1 MITSGMKVPRGSKIE
16 WYRLPDYIMAD
27 VVREIENKGITGY
40 LRFTTEKEDLLD
52 FYIFF
57 LDGCVVG
64 AYKES
69 GDTQVFGD
77 EAYNGAFFPFEN
89 GLIDVRELEEK
100 VVSLIMGNYPEAK
113 VSSTEIPEIPEKK
126 EIPEDIPF
134 LRIASMK
141 VPHGELLDFQLSVD
155 VTDFWEL
162 LDDMEQRKF
171 TGYFRVFAEEDET
184 PRDGCVFFA
193 KGKAMGAL
201 YESLPE
207 IWYGD
212 EALFKIL
219 FTFSL
224 KRGVIDFHELTPDYL
239 EIVLD
244 YPALHLSGTPQEVFH
259 RIEEEELEAIQKAR
273 SYFGIPEGEQV
284 LSSQVKELAAL
295 EILLR
300 TLKDRELDGYLVL
313 SSQRGAGILIVQ
325 SGSPRAAFHHS
336 SKTKLQA
343 GKALE
348 AFMDQIQEETNVKIF
363 TLSPEDVEKALGR
376 EEASIKESDSVSE
389 AIVHELG
396 EDLFVEIRQAHQ
408 FKKQFQKR
416 RKKIMGK

>member
-1 MITSGMKVPRGSKIE
+1 MKVPRGSKIE
-16 WYRLPDYIMAD
+16 WYRLPDNTMAD
-27 VVREIENKGITGY
+27 VVRELQKNNFNGY
-40 LRFTTEKEDLLD
+40 LRFTTEKETLLD

-57 LDGCVVG
+57 LNGDVVG

-69 GDTQVFGD
+69 DDNQFFGD
-77 EAYNGAFFPFEN
+77 KAYNSAFLPYET

-100 VVSLIMGNYPEAK
+100 VVSLIMGNYPEAQVK
-113 VSSTEIPEIPEKK
+113 STEIPKIPEKK
-126 EIPEDIPF
+126 EIPEDISF
-134 LRIASMK
+134 LRIAGMK
-141 VPHGELLDFQLSVD
+141 VPLGNRLDFQLSVD

-162 LDDMEQRKF
+162 LDDMEQRSF

-184 PRDGCVFFA
+184 PREGCVFFA
-193 KGKAMGAL
+193 QGKAKGAL
-201 YESLPE
+201 YESLPD

-224 KRGVIDFHELTPDYL
+224 KRGIIDFHTLNPDYM

-244 YPALHLSGTPQEVFH
+244 YPAIHLSGTPQEVFH

-273 SYFGIPEGEQV
+273 AYFGIPEGEQV
-284 LSSQVKELAAL
+284 LSSQVRELAAL

-325 SGSPRAAFHHS
+325 SGLPRAAFYHS
-336 SKTKLQA
+336 SKRKLQA

-363 TLSPEDVEKALGR
+363 TLSTEDIEKALSR
-376 EEASIKESDSVSE
+376 EEASIKKSDSVSE

-396 EDLFVEIRQAHQ
+396 EDLFVEIRQAHR

-416 RKKIMGK
+416 RKNVMGK